1 MVITIESELEEL
13 INKLVEEEYG
23 RLRFYILNKIR
34 SITLNLMRD
43 AIERIRKFYGVDPSF
58 EIVEKS
64 TESTVSIYITIS
76 IDPET
81 ERRIKEILRRK
92 IREDR
97 TVTSLRIKALY
108 KLIRDELESSSRE
121 INALLHNLY
130 KSAGESNDK
139 TRGGGEEVRSEER
152 GFGDESIAE
161 SDL

>member
-64 TESTVSIYITIS
+64 TESTVSINITIS

-97 TVTSLRIKALY
+97 TVTSLRIRALY

-130 KSAGESNDK
+130 KSAGEGNDK

-152 GFGDESIAE
+152 GLGDESIAE